1 MPVTVVVGTQWGDE
15 GKAKVI
21 DLLAESHDIVARYQ
35 GGHNAGHTVV
45 VGDQKYALQ
54 LIPSGVLYEHV
65 VPVIGNGVVVDLPT
79 LFNEI
84 DALESRGVSCARLKV
99 SSLAQLIFPWHQA
112 LDALIEGQRGDS
124 KIGTTLKGIG
134 PAYSDKALRVGIRAG
149 EVRNI
154 SRFADRVRERG
165 IAASEL
171 LVARGGG
178 QLDVDHIVESFTS
191 LGSRLAPYVSD
202 TVNLLHDSLANGH
215 RVLLEGAQATFL
227 DIDHGTYPFVTSSH
241 PIAGGATIGSGLG
254 PRDITRVVGITK
266 AYTTRVGAGPFPTEL
281 ADERGERIV
290 DIGKEFG
297 TVTGRRRRPGWLDL
311 VMLRHAVRLNSLTEF
326 ALTKIDVLDDFDSID
341 VCVGYTLDGVA
352 LQGYPDDIDM
362 LERVKPRYITL
373 PGWKTTLRHCRSY
386 GQLPAE
392 AKAFI
397 ELIEREVG
405 VPVSIVGV
413 GPGREECVVRT

>member
-1 MPVTVVVGTQWGDE
+1 M
-15 GKAKVI
+15 
-21 DLLAESHDIVARYQ
+21 
-35 GGHNAGHTVV
+35 
-45 VGDQKYALQ
+45 
-54 LIPSGVLYEHV
+54 
-65 VPVIGNGVVVDLPT
+65 
-79 LFNEI
+79 LFR
-84 DALESRGVSCARLKV
+84 S
-99 SSLAQLIFPWHQA
+99 
-112 LDALIEGQRGDS
+112 
-124 KIGTTLKGIG
+124 
-134 PAYSDKALRVGIRAG
+134 
-149 EVRNI
+149 
-154 SRFADRVRERG
+154 
-165 IAASEL
+165 
-171 LVARGGG
+171 
-178 QLDVDHIVESFTS
+178 
-191 LGSRLAPYVSD
+191 APYVSD
-202 TVNLLHDSLANGH
+202 TVNLLHDSLADGH

-326 ALTKIDVLDDFDSID
+326 ALTKIDVLDDFDSIE

-352 LQGYPDDIDM
+352 LQGYPDDIDV

>member
-1 MPVTVVVGTQWGDE
+1 M
-15 GKAKVI
+15 
-21 DLLAESHDIVARYQ
+21 
-35 GGHNAGHTVV
+35 
-45 VGDQKYALQ
+45 
-54 LIPSGVLYEHV
+54 
-65 VPVIGNGVVVDLPT
+65 
-79 LFNEI
+79 
-84 DALESRGVSCARLKV
+84 
-99 SSLAQLIFPWHQA
+99 
-112 LDALIEGQRGDS
+112 
-124 KIGTTLKGIG
+124 
-134 PAYSDKALRVGIRAG
+134 RVGIRAG

-281 ADERGERIV
+281 ADERGEHIV

-326 ALTKIDVLDDFDSID
+326 ALTKIDVLDDFDSIE

-352 LQGYPDDIDM
+352 LQGYPDDIDV

-386 GQLPAE
+386 GE
-392 AKAFI
+392 
-397 ELIEREVG
+397 
-405 VPVSIVGV
+405 
-413 GPGREECVVRT
+413 